1 MSEAIGQQ
9 PTDNDAAALEVLAE
23 AHFKGFTTK
32 SNYARKHADVIAML
46 ACCNLISTH
55 IQAEQWSNFWK
66 ITPYGL
72 EFLYDIL
79 NGDIYD
85 E

>member
-9 PTDNDAAALEVLAE
+9 PTDNDAEALEVLAE

-55 IQAEQWSNFWK
+55 IQNEQWSNFWK

-72 EFLYDIL
+72 EFLYEIL
-79 NGDIYD
+79 NGEYD